1 MVNWLIMS
9 KLCAELSRSKPKLM
23 SVRDFKLV
31 ATRLFVD
38 QFGQFF
44 DVVAA
49 CLLEVWDSAE
59 FWFGIVVDLMT
70 AYVRDLASC
79 CVVNVFSMNGV
90 KALFLYRLSRCC
102 SSSKL
107 KPLLSSIMG
116 LACGCEISAS
126 ASIGKFVL
134 LDHASGIVI
143 GQQAVVGDNAVVMH
157 GVTLGSAG
165 NRVGLAKRHPVVGAG
180 VYLGAS
186 SKVLGSVVIGHCG
199 CVSANTVVTKR
210 ILPYN
215 TVVNIPAR
223 VLI

>member
-1 MVNWLIMS
+1 MS
-9 KLCAELSRSKPKLM
+9 KLCVELARSKPKLM
-23 SVRDFKLV
+23 SAPDFRLV
-31 ATRLFVD
+31 ATKLFAD
-38 QFGQFF
+38 QFGRFF

-49 CLLEVWDSAE
+49 SLMEVWDNTE
-59 FWFGIVVDLMT
+59 FWFGVVVDLIT

-79 CVVNVFSMNGV
+79 CVVTVFSMNGV

-107 KPLLSSIMG
+107 KLLLSNVMS
-116 LACGCEISAS
+116 LACGCELSSS

-134 LDHASGIVI
+134 LDHASGVVI
-143 GQQAVVGDNAVVMH
+143 GQQAVVGNNAVVMH

-210 ILPYN
+210 VLPYN
-215 TVVNIPAR
+215 TVVNLPAR